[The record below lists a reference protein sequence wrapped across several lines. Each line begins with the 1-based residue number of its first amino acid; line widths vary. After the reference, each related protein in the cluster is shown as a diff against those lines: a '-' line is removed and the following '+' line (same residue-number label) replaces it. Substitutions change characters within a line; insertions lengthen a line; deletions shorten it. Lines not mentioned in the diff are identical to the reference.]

1 MKVMVE
7 QTEPLHHTIPVMA
20 ADKFRLITTLCR
32 GEGEGEREGERERE
46 REREKRSERVSES
59 MLDT

>member
-20 ADKFRLITTLCR
+20 ADKFRLTTTALCVR
-32 GEGEGEREGERERE
+32 KRVQFGSGERERE
-46 REREKRSERVSES
+46 RERERGMDRP
-59 MLDT
+59 T